1 MKKFR
6 LAVLA
11 AVVCT
16 AALLTSCIK
25 EESYEVD
32 MAQLDV
38 TFDTRADEEDTSGS
52 QHR

>member
-11 AVVCT
+11 AVICT

-25 EESYEVD
+25 EESYEVETAYLVHD
-32 MAQLDV
+32 SRRNFAG
-38 TFDTRADEEDTSGS
+38 SG
-52 QHR
+52 